1 MSSRHEKEKRLRP
14 RNNPY
19 KRDRFVQAE
28 YLRIYIPIIERKEEN
43 LKEEQTEEDFTKDY
57 EQDE

>member
-14 RNNPY
+14 KNNPY
-19 KRDRFVQAE
+19 KRDHFVQAD
-28 YLRIYIPIIERKEEN
+28 YLRISKPITERKEEQP
-43 LKEEQTEEDFTKDY
+43 KEEQTEEDFVEDY

>member
-14 RNNPY
+14 KNNPY

>member
-14 RNNPY
+14 KNNPY
-19 KRDRFVQAE
+19 KRDHFVQAD
-28 YLRIYIPIIERKEEN
+28 YLRISKPIIERKEEN
-43 LKEEQTEEDFTKDY
+43 LKEEQTEEDFVEDY

>member
-14 RNNPY
+14 KNSPY

>member
-14 RNNPY
+14 KNNPY

-43 LKEEQTEEDFTKDY
+43 LKEEQTEEDFAEDY